1 MSVNA
6 SKTAKYLATH
16 FSVSD
21 TMVIGVTMVNV
32 LPGSERIAFN
42 ELNKIEGIKDIYHVF
57 GEYDFVVIIEVD
69 DLGSLNSIV
78 DLIRETGSVTATQTI
93 VGAELK

>member
-1 MSVNA
+1 
-6 SKTAKYLATH
+6 
-16 FSVSD
+16 
-21 TMVIGVTMVNV
+21 MVNV

-42 ELNKIEGIKDIYHVF
+42 ELNKIEGTKDIYHVF

-78 DLIRETGSVTATQTI
+78 DLIRETESVTATQTI